1 MMPPATVSRC
11 ASSHFPLRAS
21 RFPLHS
27 IRVSSENVIAANR
40 RIIWIAAV
48 VFLAD
53 QSTKLVVLW
62 LLGPLEERPVI
73 DGFFKFV
80 HWQNT
85 GAAFSMFH
93 QKNGGLAVIS
103 TVAMAALWFFR
114 RHFEAHR
121 TAGQVALGLLF
132 GGIAGNLLDR
142 LLPGRRHVIDFI
154 RFYLEPR
161 GGGEIGFP
169 AFNVADTAICTGV
182 GLLILLSWQMETGTR
197 PAPAAER

>member
-1 MMPPATVSRC
+1 MSADN
-11 ASSHFPLRAS
+11 L
-21 RFPLHS
+21 
-27 IRVSSENVIAANR
+27 IAANR
-40 RIIWIAAV
+40 RIASVGVSI
-48 VFLAD
+48 FLAD
-53 QSTKLVVLW
+53 QLTKLLVLR
-62 LLGPLEERPVI
+62 LLGPSEERVVI

-93 QKNGGLAVIS
+93 QKNGVLAVVS
-103 TVAMAALWFFR
+103 AVAMTALWLFR

-121 TAGQVALGLLF
+121 PTGQVALGLLF

-142 LLPGRRHVIDFI
+142 LLPSRQHVIDFI
-154 RFYLEPR
+154 RFYLESR

-182 GLLILLSWQMETGTR
+182 GLLILLSWRMETGAR
-197 PAPAAER
+197 SAPAPGR